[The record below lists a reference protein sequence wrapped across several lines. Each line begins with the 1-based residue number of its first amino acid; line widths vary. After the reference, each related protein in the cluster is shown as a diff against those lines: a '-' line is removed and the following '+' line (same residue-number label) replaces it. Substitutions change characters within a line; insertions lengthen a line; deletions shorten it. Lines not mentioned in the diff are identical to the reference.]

1 MLYMLDTDSV
11 SYLIRGT
18 CPALDARVARAKPDE
33 LCMSVVTRGELLFGL
48 ELTPGAHRLAQLV
61 DRFLQHVRSLPWDD
75 GCASAFATVAAGLH
89 RSGTPIGSMDAMIA
103 GHAISLEAVLVT
115 NNTRHFSRIPAL
127 RIENWATGSPAKR
140 K

>member
-1 MLYMLDTDSV
+1 M
-11 SYLIRGT
+11 R
-18 CPALDARVARAKPDE
+18 ALCGPDRTSSAF
-33 LCMSVVTRGELLFGL
+33 LWSHGGELLFGL

-75 GCASAFATVAAGLH
+75 GCAGAFATVAAGLH

-103 GHAISLEAVLVT
+103 GHAIATDAVLVT

-127 RIENWATGSPAKR
+127 RIENWATGSPSKR